1 MQEERMA
8 DEGRVAVKVWDL
20 PVRLFHWIITVL
32 FVFQL
37 VTGKVGG
44 DLMPWHKL
52 SGYTILTLILFR
64 ILWGFA
70 GSTHAR
76 FSSFAAGPAKTWRFA
91 RRLFSRQAVPQLG
104 HNPLGGWSVMAM
116 VGTLALQAVTGLF
129 ANDGVSHEGPLAPLV
144 SLDVS
149 NFMTDIHDWN
159 VKLVVVLVTI
169 HVLAVVFHLVVKRD
183 EIVVPM
189 FTGVKHVS
197 PQMLRERR
205 EMPRGSPLRR
215 APSRERSASYIE
227 GSRRALVL
235 FLAAAAVV
243 AVVVTV
249 LPRVIEH
256 AGDRNIPGF
265 E

>member
-1 MQEERMA
+1 MTGEN
-8 DEGRVAVKVWDL
+8 RVAVKVWDL

-32 FVFQL
+32 FVVQL

-44 DLMPWHKL
+44 ELMPWHKL
-52 SGYTILTLILFR
+52 CGYAILALVIFR

-76 FSSFAAGPAKTWRFA
+76 FASFMAGPRASWRFA

-116 VGTLALQAVTGLF
+116 VVTLAVQGVSGLF
-129 ANDGVSHEGPLAPLV
+129 ANDGVAHEGPLSPLV

-149 NFMTDIHDWN
+149 NLMTQVHDWN
-159 VKLVVVLVTI
+159 LKLIVVLVGI
-169 HVLAVVFHLVVKRD
+169 HVLAVVFHLIVKHD

-189 FTGVKHVS
+189 FTGVKHV
-197 PQMLRERR
+197 PAELLRERR
-205 EMPRGSPLRR
+205 EVPRGSKLRR
-215 APSRERSASYIE
+215 AASRENSASYIQ
-227 GSRRALVL
+227 SSWVALKL
-235 FLAAAAVV
+235 LLAAIAFVVV
-243 AVVVTV
+243 AVNV

-256 AGDRNIPGF
+256 AADRNIPGF

>member
-1 MQEERMA
+1 MAQEK
-8 DEGRVAVKVWDL
+8 RVAVKVWDL
-20 PVRLFHWIITVL
+20 PVRLFHWVITIL

-37 VTGKVGG
+37 VTGKAGG
-44 DLMPWHKL
+44 ELMPWHKL
-52 SGYTILTLILFR
+52 SGYAILTLIVFR

-70 GSTHAR
+70 GSTHSR
-76 FSSFAAGPAKTWRFA
+76 FSSFMAGPVKTWRFA

-116 VGTLALQAVTGLF
+116 LATLALQGVTGLF

-144 SLDVS
+144 TLDVS
-149 NFMTDIHDWN
+149 NLMTDIHDLN
-159 VKLVVVLVTI
+159 LKVVVLLITI
-169 HVLAVVFHLVVKRD
+169 HILAVVFHLIVKND

-189 FTGVKHVS
+189 FTGVKRV
-197 PQMLRERR
+197 PPEMLRERR
-205 EMPRGSPLRR
+205 EMPRGAKLRR
-215 APSRERSASYIE
+215 AASRENSASYIV

-235 FLAAAAVV
+235 FIGAVALV
-243 AVVVTV
+243 GAVVVV